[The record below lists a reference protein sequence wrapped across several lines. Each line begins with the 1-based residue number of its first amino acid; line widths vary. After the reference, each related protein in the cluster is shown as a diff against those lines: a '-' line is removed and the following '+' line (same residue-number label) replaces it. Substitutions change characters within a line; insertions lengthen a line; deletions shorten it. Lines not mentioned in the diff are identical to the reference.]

1 MGKLIDGIWHRQSI
15 ITSSSDGAYDRLPR
29 TFRDTIHCDDKKYT
43 PDSDRYHLYVSYA
56 CPWASRTLIYRELK
70 DLKDHISVSVVHPD
84 MLEEGWTFDKNYN
97 GSTGDDL
104 YGLSFLRELYTL
116 ADPKITT
123 SVTVPILWDKQRKT
137 IVNNESSEI
146 IRIFNSNFNQL
157 TGNELDFYPEMYR
170 KEIDKINDLIYHNV
184 NNGVYKAGFAK
195 NQESYDLAVRGLFEV
210 LDKIEETLGE
220 NKYLIGD
227 SITEADL
234 RLIPTLLRFDL
245 VYVTHFKCNVRRIKD
260 YPNISRYTKDLFEIP
275 AIKNATNF
283 DHIKRHYYYSH
294 ETINPYRIIPRGPHD
309 IL

>member
-1 MGKLIDGIWHRQSI
+1 M
-15 ITSSSDGAYDRLPR
+15 
-29 TFRDTIHCDDKKYT
+29 
-43 PDSDRYHLYVSYA
+43 
-56 CPWASRTLIYRELK
+56 
-70 DLKDHISVSVVHPD
+70 
-84 MLEEGWTFDKNYN
+84 
-97 GSTGDDL
+97 
-104 YGLSFLRELYTL
+104 
-116 ADPKITT
+116 
-123 SVTVPILWDKQRKT
+123 
-137 IVNNESSEI
+137 NNESSEI

-157 TGNELDFYPEMYR
+157 TGNELDFYPEIYR

-184 NNGVYKAGFAK
+184 NNGVYKAGFVK
-195 NQESYDLAVRGLFEV
+195 NQESYDLAVTVLFEV

-260 YPNISRYTKDLFEIP
+260 YPNISHYTKDLFEIP